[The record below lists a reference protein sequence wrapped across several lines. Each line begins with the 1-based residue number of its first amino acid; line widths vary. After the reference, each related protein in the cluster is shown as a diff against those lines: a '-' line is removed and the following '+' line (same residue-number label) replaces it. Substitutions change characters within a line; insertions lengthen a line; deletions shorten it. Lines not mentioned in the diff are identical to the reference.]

1 MCKAKQDDLKSKI
14 AALDA
19 VKALSKR
26 NDVVTSGDVL
36 EIIKSYREVLSVQV
50 NKCPECGSSMTETN
64 STTST
69 WLQCDKC
76 EYQTSKPKGG
86 DYNG

>member
-14 AALDA
+14 KALDA

-36 EIIKSYREVLSVQV
+36 EIIKSYREVLSAQV
-50 NKCPECGSSMTETN
+50 
-64 STTST
+64 
-69 WLQCDKC
+69 
-76 EYQTSKPKGG
+76 KGKA
-86 DYNG
+86 NE

>member
-14 AALDA
+14 KALDA

-36 EIIKSYREVLSVQV
+36 EIIERYREVLSVQV
-50 NKCPECGSSMTETN
+50 
-64 STTST
+64 
-69 WLQCDKC
+69 
-76 EYQTSKPKGG
+76 KGKA
-86 DYNG
+86 NE